1 MNSKTNKYVKKPGG
15 SNSTQDCGG
24 NRFVL
29 KKQTNKQT
37 KKTGKSYK
45 QPHNQNGLSAGDK

>member
-45 QPHNQNGLSAGDK
+45 QPHNQNGLSGGDK